1 MGRKKGIPSMLY
13 DLYKGEELL
22 GKYSAG
28 EIAEIACCGKN
39 AVYNA
44 VKTGGLLS
52 GLYHVD
58 YGLPPNFKMTW
69 TAACGRAK
77 EALAERRRENES
89 GDIGSYGGACP
100 GGGGNRIPAVPDR
113 T

>member
-13 DLYKGEELL
+13 DLYEGEELL

-77 EALAERRRENES
+77 EALGERRGGYERRDL
-89 GDIGSYGGACP
+89 GRYGGP
-100 GGGGNRIPAVPDR
+100 WRGGGGNGIPAVPDG

>member
-58 YGLPPNFKMTW
+58 YGLPPNFRMTW
-69 TAACGRAK
+69 TAACRKAR
-77 EALAERRRENES
+77 EALRQRREAME
-89 GDIGSYGGACP
+89 
-100 GGGGNRIPAVPDR
+100 
-113 T
+113 

>member
-1 MGRKKGIPSMLY
+1 MGRAKRSSGMLY
-13 DLYKGEELL
+13 DLYEGEELL

-77 EALAERRRENES
+77 EALAERRREYES
-89 GDIGSYGGACP
+89 GDIGSYGGACR
-100 GGGGNRIPAVPDR
+100 GGGGNGIPAVPDG